1 MYILENE
8 NIEYKTEIP
17 KDTNKLKAE
26 IVSFLN
32 NNDGGKIFIGFDDFG
47 KPVKFNNY
55 QDKIK
60 TFKEWEEII
69 SNWTSDAFEPSARGL
84 IKVSIEN
91 DYVLVNI
98 SSGLEKP
105 YRYKTKK
112 DSHFDN
118 IYIRSGSTKR
128 KASKDEITRMLKRQ
142 SAHSY
147 DNEKTS
153 YKILNFSYA
162 KEIFDKLERD
172 FDDIS
177 LGFKRNNTDLYNYA
191 GLILSDGNPNIA
203 KLAVYDGL
211 DVVEFKDKKEFK
223 GSVAKQ
229 IDNTLEAIGMRNSKR
244 VTIKANGQREE
255 MLSYPEVA
263 IREAVVNAFVHRDY
277 TLSSD
282 VKIELYDNRLTIT
295 SPGSLPEGLTIE
307 DIKHG
312 ANAKRN
318 PILVQALD
326 KMNYIENYGTG
337 IRRILSKYK
346 DFNMQPEFEATE
358 NQFIVTLYD
367 RSYATNNISLN
378 ESQKLILKYLENGK
392 QASRQEIQDALGLK
406 KSHTSEMLSKLKQEK
421 LINTLGTGR
430 STTYI
435 INH

>member
-1 MYILENE
+1 MENE

-32 NNDGGKIFIGFDDFG
+32 NNDGGKIFIGVDDFG
-47 KPVKFNNY
+47 QPVKFNSY
-55 QDKIK
+55 QDKMKI
-60 TFKEWEEII
+60 FKEWEEII

-91 DYVLVNI
+91 DYILVNI
-98 SSGLEKP
+98 SSGPEKP

-263 IREAVVNAFVHRDY
+263 IREAVVNAFVHRDTPY
-277 TLSSD
+277 
-282 VKIELYDNRLTIT
+282 
-295 SPGSLPEGLTIE
+295 PP
-307 DIKHG
+307 
-312 ANAKRN
+312 
-318 PILVQALD
+318 
-326 KMNYIENYGTG
+326 M
-337 IRRILSKYK
+337 
-346 DFNMQPEFEATE
+346 
-358 NQFIVTLYD
+358 
-367 RSYATNNISLN
+367 
-378 ESQKLILKYLENGK
+378 LK
-392 QASRQEIQDALGLK
+392 
-406 KSHTSEMLSKLKQEK
+406 
-421 LINTLGTGR
+421 
-430 STTYI
+430 
-435 INH
+435 